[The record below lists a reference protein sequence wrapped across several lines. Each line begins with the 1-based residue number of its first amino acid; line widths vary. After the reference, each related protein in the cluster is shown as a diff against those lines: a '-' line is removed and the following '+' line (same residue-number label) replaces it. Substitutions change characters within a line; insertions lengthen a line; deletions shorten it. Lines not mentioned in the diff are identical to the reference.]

1 MYLQISDIHIQS
13 RNKVLAAK
21 QSVLEELFSEGTE
34 RLNQMEAADFQA
46 FVTKGVQ
53 EAQVLVK
60 LNWYWEK
67 KCASADRRFI
77 ERDSTNDS

>member
-1 MYLQISDIHIQS
+1 
-13 RNKVLAAK
+13 
-21 QSVLEELFSEGTE
+21 
-34 RLNQMEAADFQA
+34 MEAADFQA

-53 EAQVLVK
+53 EAQVFGEVELV
-60 LNWYWEK
+60 LERK